1 MRHLRL
7 IPDNTSIPFM
17 AARKA
22 TIPIALAL
30 VLASIVGYLLLGF
43 NFGIDFTG
51 GLLMEVHKT
60 SGTADL
66 AKVRSDIE
74 GLHLGDAQIQGIGG
88 GADVLIRLAEQPG
101 GEKAQQAAV
110 EKVRGALGSE
120 FEFRRTEVVG
130 PAVSADLKFHAVIAV
145 VVSLLLILGY
155 LWFRFE
161 WQFAVGA
168 VLTTIHDVILTLGF
182 LAYFRVSFDLPIL
195 AAILTIVGY
204 SLNDTVVIYDRVREM
219 MRKYKKMP
227 IAELIDRSI
236 NETLSRTVV
245 TAVTVFIASASL
257 LAFGGD
263 ALRGF
268 SFILVVGVIIGTYS
282 SIVVSAPLLI
292 FLNLRATDDKAAKP
306 GAKAAAKTDAKQTAA
321 KA

>member
-1 MRHLRL
+1 MRLLRL
-7 IPDNTSIPFM
+7 IPDNTAIPFM
-17 AARKA
+17 AARRV

-30 VLASIVGYLLLGF
+30 VIASILGYLVLGF

-60 SGTADL
+60 NGAADL
-66 AKVRSDIE
+66 GKMRSDIE
-74 GLHLGDAQIQGIGG
+74 GLKLGDAQIQGIGQPS
-88 GADVLIRLAEQPG
+88 DVLIRLGEQPG

-110 EKVRGALGSE
+110 EKVRAQIGTDY
-120 FEFRRTEVVG
+120 EFRRVEVVG
-130 PAVSADLKFHAVIAV
+130 PSVSSDLKFHAVIAV
-145 VVSLLLILGY
+145 IVSLLLILGY

-168 VLTTIHDVILTLGF
+168 VATTIHDVILTLGF
-182 LAYFRVSFDLPIL
+182 MAYFRISFDLPIL

-227 IAELIDRSI
+227 MTELIDRSI

-245 TAVTVFIASASL
+245 TAITVFIASASL

-268 SFILVVGVIIGTYS
+268 SFILVIGVVIGTYS

-292 FLNLRATDDKAAKP
+292 ILKLRAGDAAAPVKRV
-306 GAKAAAKTDAKQTAA
+306 GKGAAAKA
-321 KA
+321 

>member
-1 MRHLRL
+1 MKHLRL
-7 IPDNTSIPFM
+7 IPDNTTIPFM
-17 AARKA
+17 AARRV
-22 TIPIALAL
+22 TIPIALLL
-30 VLASIVGYLLLGF
+30 VLASIVGYLVLGF

-51 GLLMEVHKT
+51 GLLMEVHRT
-60 SGTADL
+60 NGAADL
-66 AKVRSDIE
+66 SKVRSDME
-74 GLHLGDAQIQGIGG
+74 ALKLGDAQVQGIGQPS
-88 GADVLIRLAEQPG
+88 DVLIRLGEQPG

-110 EKVRGALGSE
+110 EKVRAQLGAD
-120 FEFRRTEVVG
+120 FEFRRVEVVG
-130 PAVSADLKFHAVIAV
+130 PAVSSDLKFHAVIAV
-145 VVSLLLILGY
+145 LVSLLLILGY

-168 VLTTIHDVILTLGF
+168 VLTTVHDVLLTLGF
-182 LAYFRVSFDLPIL
+182 MAYFRVSFDLPIL

-245 TAVTVFIASASL
+245 TAITVFIASASL

-268 SFILVVGVIIGTYS
+268 SFILVIGVVIGTYS

-292 FLNLRATDDKAAKP
+292 FLNLRPTDETASAKP
-306 GAKAAAKTDAKQTAA
+306 ANKNAAVKV
-321 KA
+321 

>member
-1 MRHLRL
+1 MKLLRL
-7 IPDNTSIPFM
+7 IPDNTAIPFM
-17 AARKA
+17 EARRI
-22 TIPIALAL
+22 TFPIALGL
-30 VLASIVGYLLLGF
+30 VVASILGWLIFGF

-51 GLLMEVHKT
+51 GLLIEVRQT
-60 SGTADL
+60 TGAADL
-66 AKVRSDIE
+66 SKIRGMIE
-74 GLHLGDAQIQGIGG
+74 DLKLGDAQVQGIGQPS
-88 GADVLIRLAEQPG
+88 DVLIRLGEQPG

-110 EKVRGALGSE
+110 DKVKGKLGAA
-120 FEFRRTEVVG
+120 FEFRRVEVVG
-130 PAVSADLKFHAVIAV
+130 PAVSKDLQFNAFLAV
-145 VVSLLLILGY
+145 VSSLVLILAY

-168 VLTTIHDVILTLGF
+168 VATTVHDVLLTLGF
-182 LAYFRVSFDLPIL
+182 MAFFHVSFDLPIL

-204 SLNDTVVIYDRVREM
+204 SLNDTVVIYDRIREM

-227 IAELIDRSI
+227 MVQLIDMSV

-245 TAVTVFIASASL
+245 TAITVFIASAAL

-268 SFILVVGVIIGTYS
+268 SFILVIGVVIGTYS

-292 FLNLRATDDKAAKP
+292 FLNLRSNVDGPETKGNKPAASTP
-306 GAKAAAKTDAKQTAA
+306 AA
-321 KA
+321 KAGA

>member
-1 MRHLRL
+1 MKLLRL

-17 AARKA
+17 AARRA
-22 TIPIALAL
+22 TIPVALGL
-30 VLASIVGYLLLGF
+30 VVASILGWLVLGF

-51 GLLMEVHKT
+51 GLLIEVHQK
-60 SGTADL
+60 SGAADL
-66 AKVRSDIE
+66 GQLRSDLA
-74 GLHLGDAQIQGIGG
+74 GLKLGDSQVQGIGT
-88 GADVLIRLAEQPG
+88 GADVLIRLGEQPG
-101 GEKAQQAAV
+101 GEAAQQAAV
-110 EKVRGALGSE
+110 VKVKEKLGAA
-120 FEFRRTEVVG
+120 FDFRRVEVVG
-130 PAVSADLKFHAVIAV
+130 PAVSKDLQFHAVIAV

-168 VLTTIHDVILTLGF
+168 VMTTIHDVLLTLGF
-182 LAYFRVSFDLPIL
+182 MAFFRISFDLPIL

-204 SLNDTVVIYDRVREM
+204 SLNDTVVIYDRIREM

-227 IAELIDRSI
+227 LTELIDRSI

-245 TAVTVFIASASL
+245 TAITVFIASMAL
-257 LAFGGD
+257 LVFGGE

-268 SFILVVGVIIGTYS
+268 SFILVIGVVIGTYS

-292 FLNLRATDDKAAKP
+292 FLNLRPGSDETGDKVRGGKP
-306 GAKAAAKTDAKQTAA
+306 AKA
-321 KA
+321 